1 MKLKKKCFYGILEDM
16 YHSIQLIMNY
26 FAYWC
31 TLCFILFDPTGCN
44 KDVALLVFHHKEA
57 HALPSQT
64 SDKILTGSDF
74 NHLGTIIDLAFLSQ
88 KGIYECEMNTVGIE
102 RVVSFLLQYKTQK
115 K

>member
-1 MKLKKKCFYGILEDM
+1 M
-16 YHSIQLIMNY
+16 YHSIQVIMGY

-31 TLCFILFDPTGCN
+31 TVCFKLLCPLLLIPHAGSN

>member
-1 MKLKKKCFYGILEDM
+1 MPT
-16 YHSIQLIMNY
+16 S
-26 FAYWC
+26 
-31 TLCFILFDPTGCN
+31 FDPTGSN
-44 KDVALLVFHHKEA
+44 KDVALLVLHHKEA

-74 NHLGTIIDLAFLSQ
+74 SHLGTIIDLAFLSQ
-88 KGIYECEMNTVGIE
+88 RGIYECEMNTVGIE